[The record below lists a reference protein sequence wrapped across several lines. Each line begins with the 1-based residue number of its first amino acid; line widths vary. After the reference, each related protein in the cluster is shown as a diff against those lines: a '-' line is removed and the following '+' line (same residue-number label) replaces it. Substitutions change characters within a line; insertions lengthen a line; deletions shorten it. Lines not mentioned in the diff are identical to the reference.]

1 MHIKSVCVIA
11 VWCLLTAAE
20 FCQSGDAESD
30 ASLTIYL
37 PREIELR
44 QETVTL
50 GQVGII
56 RGAESLAAEAGRIVL
71 GRLSA
76 PGQDIT
82 IDRSMILSR
91 LACNQISSSKV
102 EITGAEE
109 VTVTQRSDVIEGAEF
124 VELAESFLRDNFSE
138 GSIYQIRTV
147 RVPQDFILPA
157 SGEEVKTSA
166 CLVGSGGGNQA
177 KVRIMLL
184 AGDRQIGVR
193 EVDFRVQYNSRR
205 AVTTAEIPAGA
216 VFTPEN
222 TRIETAASNQ
232 AEPADWRAPYG
243 LVCKHRLAANTVI
256 GPNMAAQAKP
266 QVIIKRNQN
275 VVIRI
280 ERGGLVVMATGKAM
294 QNGCSGEY
302 VKVKNADSQR
312 IILAKVKED
321 GTVEPL
327 L

>member
-1 MHIKSVCVIA
+1 MHIKGVCVIA
-11 VWCLLTAAE
+11 VWCLLMAAE

-56 RGAESLAAEAGRIVL
+56 RGGELLAAEAGKIVL
-71 GRLSA
+71 GRLSG
-76 PGQDIT
+76 PGQNMT
-82 IDRSMILSR
+82 IDRSKILSR
-91 LACNQISSSKV
+91 LACSQIPASKV
-102 EITGAEE
+102 ELTGAEE
-109 VTVTQRSDVIEGAEF
+109 VTVTQKRDVIKGDEF
-124 VELAESFLRDNFSE
+124 VELAESFLRENFSG
-138 GSIYQIRTV
+138 GSIYQAKAV
-147 RVPQDFILPA
+147 RIPQDFVLPA

-166 CLVGSGGGNQA
+166 SLVNRSSNPV
-177 KVRIMLL
+177 KVRITLFT
-184 AGDRQIGVR
+184 GDKQIGVR
-193 EVDFRVQYNSRR
+193 DVDFRVQYNSRR
-205 AVTTAEIPAGA
+205 AVTAVEIPAGA
-216 VFTPEN
+216 MFTPEN

-232 AEPADWRAPYG
+232 PEPADWKAPYG
-243 LVCKHRLAANTVI
+243 LICKRTLAVNTVI

-280 ERGGLVVMATGKAM
+280 ERGGLVVTATGKAM

-321 GTVEPL
+321 GTVEPIL
-327 L
+327 

>member
-11 VWCLLTAAE
+11 VWCLLMAAE

-37 PREIELR
+37 PRQIELR

-56 RGAESLAAEAGRIVL
+56 RGGESLAAEAGKIVL

-76 PGQDIT
+76 PGQNMT

-91 LACNQISSSKV
+91 LACHQIPASKV
-102 EITGAEE
+102 ELTGAEE
-109 VTVTQRSDVIEGAEF
+109 VTVTQKRDAIKGDEF
-124 VELAESFLRDNFSE
+124 VELAESFLRENFSG
-138 GSIYQIRTV
+138 GSICQAKAV
-147 RVPQDFILPA
+147 RIPQDFVLPG
-157 SGEEVKTSA
+157 SGEELKTSA
-166 CLVGSGGGNQA
+166 CLIGSGSGNPV

-205 AVTTAEIPAGA
+205 VVTSAQIPAGA

-232 AEPADWRAPYG
+232 AEPVGWKAPYG
-243 LVCKHRLAANTVI
+243 LICKRQLAANTVI
-256 GPNMAAQAKP
+256 GPNMAAEAKP

-280 ERGGLVVMATGKAM
+280 EKGGLVVMATGKAM

-321 GTVEPL
+321 GTVEPVL
-327 L
+327 